1 MFRPKSLPS
10 DHMTTDTP
18 STENPSDHFSSG
30 DEGLGLI
37 EVIIALL
44 VSTIVLVAVGT
55 ILINSWVAQEGVTST
70 TQATNRGQLI
80 SSAVERAMR
89 NAMAFQVTGI
99 DGSELWVWTS
109 AAVGAECQGFRL
121 TDGQAQMKTSTG
133 TLGSPADWPEWQDG
147 VKQQM
152 SASGTAIDFFREA
165 GRTVSYTFDIRTDSA
180 PVRFVG
186 EASTRYASS
195 GGVNPCWT

>member
-1 MFRPKSLPS
+1 MQSARRPPA
-10 DHMTTDTP
+10 
-18 STENPSDHFSSG
+18 

-37 EVIIALL
+37 EVIVALL
-44 VSTIVLVAVGT
+44 VSTIVLIGVGT
-55 ILINSWVAQEGVTST
+55 ILINSWLTQQDVTST

-89 NAMAFQVTGI
+89 NGIAFQVTGAN
-99 DGSELWVWTS
+99 GSELWVWTS
-109 AAVGAECQGFRL
+109 LTPAAQCQGFRL
-121 TDGQAQMKTSTG
+121 TDGHAQMKTSTG
-133 TLGSPADWPEWQDG
+133 ALGASADWPEWQDG
-147 VKQQM
+147 IRQRTTT
-152 SASGTAIDFFREA
+152 SGSPIDFFTEA

-180 PVRFVG
+180 PVRFGG